1 MQILFNDN
9 VFSVTV
15 TGCNRPVGNVR
26 TESEIAARN
35 LYNQNDKIMLG
46 LSGGLDSQ
54 IVLHSFYSQSIPLSC
69 AFLYM
74 PGFNDFEYNNVV
86 ILKNKFDLDLTIID
100 LDPNA
105 YKDELIEEYNVT
117 GIPPFQLLHKKFLNL
132 LPNDCDFI
140 QGLDGPDLVNKNN
153 TWNVI
158 QTANS
163 FVNSRTRAM
172 QMLPRSGQIIAWEKI
187 PEILLS
193 ILTDD
198 AITSY
203 MCAHKYIVG
212 NGLSYQG
219 DVSVPLID
227 HFDLYMK
234 PFMYAK
240 YWGNELEYFPKYQGP
255 ENVSWIMNTKWHDY
269 RKNIVF
275 LPYYELI
282 TCLQHNQTRTYY
294 QEKRKAPEGAF

>member
-1 MQILFNDN
+1 MELKFDHNN
-9 VFSVTV
+9 FKVTV
-15 TGCNRPVGNVR
+15 IGCSRPVSNIKV
-26 TESEIAARN
+26 ESELAAEK
-35 LYNQNDKIMLG
+35 LYNQNNKIMLG

-74 PGFNDFEYNNVV
+74 PGFNDIEYNNVML
-86 ILKNKFDLDLTIID
+86 LKNKFNLDLTVID
-100 LDPNA
+100 FDPDF
-105 YKDELIEEYNVT
+105 YKDDLIEEYKVT
-117 GIPPFQLLHKKFLNL
+117 GIPPFQLLHKKFLGM
-132 LPNDCDFI
+132 LPDEYDFI
-140 QGLDGPDLVNKNN
+140 LGLDGPDLVLKNG

-172 QMLPRSGQIIAWEKI
+172 ELLNRSGRIIAWEKI
-187 PEILLS
+187 PELMLS

-198 AITSY
+198 VVTSY
-203 MCAHKYIVG
+203 MYAHNYIVN
-212 NGLSYQG
+212 NGLSYHS
-219 DVSVPLID
+219 DASIPLID

-240 YWGNELEYFPKYQGP
+240 YWGGSLEYFPKYQGP
-255 ENVSWIMNTKWHDY
+255 ENVNWIMDTKWHDY

-275 LPYYELI
+275 LPYAELI
-282 TCLQHNQTRTYY
+282 DCLQNNKTKTYF
-294 QEKRKAPEGAF
+294 QETK

>member
-1 MQILFNDN
+1 MELMFNNDN
-9 VFSVTV
+9 FEVTV
-15 TGCNRPVGNVR
+15 TGCNRPVGNVKV
-26 TESEIAARN
+26 ESELAAQK
-35 LYNQNDKIMLG
+35 LYNKNNKIMLG

-54 IVLHSFYSQSIPLSC
+54 IVLHSFYSQSIPLTC

-74 PGFNDFEYNNVV
+74 PGFNDIEYNNVK
-86 ILKNKFDLDLTIID
+86 ILKNKFNLDLYVIS
-100 LDPNA
+100 LDPNV
-105 YKDELIEEYNVT
+105 YKNELIEEYQKT
-117 GIPPFQLLHKKFLNL
+117 GIPPFQLLHKKFLAL
-132 LPNDCDFI
+132 LPADHDFI
-140 QGLDGPDLVNKNN
+140 LGLDGPDLINKNN

-172 QMLPRSGQIIAWEKI
+172 QMIDRPGQIIAWEKI
-187 PEILLS
+187 PEVMLS

-198 AITSY
+198 IVMSY
-203 MCAHKYIVG
+203 MCAHNYIVN

-219 DVSVPLID
+219 DSSIPLID

-240 YWGNELEYFPKYQGP
+240 YWGNALEYFPKYQGP
-255 ENVSWIMNTKWHDY
+255 ENIDWIMNTKWHDY

-275 LPYYELI
+275 LPYSELI
-282 TCLQHNQTRTYY
+282 DCLRYDQIKIYS
-294 QEKRKAPEGAF
+294 QETK

>member
-1 MQILFNDN
+1 MQLGFNDN
-9 VFSVTV
+9 VFSITI

-26 TESEIAARN
+26 IESEIAARN
-35 LYNQNDKIMLG
+35 LYNQNSKIILG

-54 IVLHSFYSQSIPLSC
+54 VVLHSFQSQSIPLSC

-74 PGFNDFEYNNVV
+74 PGFNDLEYNNVM
-86 ILKNKFDLDLTIID
+86 ILKHKFNLDLTIVD
-100 LDPNA
+100 LDPNFH
-105 YKDELIEEYNVT
+105 KDELIEEYNVT

-132 LPNDCDFI
+132 LPTDHDFI
-140 QGLDGPDLVNKNN
+140 LGLDGPDLVNKNDV
-153 TWNVI
+153 WNVI
-158 QTANS
+158 QTPDS

-172 QMLPRSGQIIAWEKI
+172 QMLNRSGRIIAWEKI
-187 PEILLS
+187 PEIFLS
-193 ILTDD
+193 ILSDD
-198 AITSY
+198 MVTSY
-203 MCAHKYIVG
+203 MCAHKYIVN

-219 DVSVPLID
+219 DVSILLID

-269 RKNIVF
+269 KKNIIF
-275 LPYYELI
+275 LPYCELI
-282 TCLQHNQTRTYY
+282 TCLQGRQTKTYY
-294 QEKRKAPEGAF
+294 QETK